1 MSTLTC
7 FDNDPQTFLS
17 LEVAHSAEGLHH
29 SKPSLV
35 FFKTALEPIVI
46 GRTDCSSVINPLAS
60 RGYCIEVCVET
71 QTPSSYS
78 SAENEGI
85 LLVFYFLES
94 TEDDQER
101 SPAGFL
107 LYWGILTIKLQVSP
121 NMFLI
126 CDSSM

>member
-1 MSTLTC
+1 MYTLTC
-7 FDNDPQTFLS
+7 FENDPLTFLS
-17 LEVAHSAEGLHH
+17 LEIAHSAEGLNH

-35 FFKTALEPIVI
+35 FFRQLLEPIVI
-46 GRTDCSSVINPLAS
+46 GHTDCSSVINPLAN
-60 RGYCIEVCVET
+60 RGFCIEVCVET

-101 SPAGFL
+101 SPAGFVCIGVFL
-107 LYWGILTIKLQVSP
+107 QLNCKSVLTCFDL
-121 NMFLI
+121 
-126 CDSSM
+126 

>member
-1 MSTLTC
+1 MYTLTC

-29 SKPSLV
+29 NKPSLV

-60 RGYCIEVCVET
+60 RGFCIEVCVET

-78 SAENEGI
+78 SAKNEGI
-85 LLVFYFLES
+85 LLVFYLLES
-94 TEDDQER
+94 TEDDQ
-101 SPAGFL
+101 G

-121 NMFLI
+121 NMF
-126 CDSSM
+126 